1 MMSTVFYLIFWF
13 FGMLIGSIGLIQIVI
28 VLKFSLPFTKK
39 MSKMGLLTDKST
51 INKRDMIALGLWSVI
66 ILVSLSLICLFA
78 ARSSLIAFMI
88 GVGLSLLFGFNR
100 TGETEANIQDY
111 MTSNHKFINFNEL
124 KNIDEQLR
132 KYESE
137 VL

>member
-28 VLKFSLPFTKK
+28 VLKFSIPFTKK
-39 MSKMGLLTDKST
+39 MNKMGLLTDKST

-111 MTSNHKFINFNEL
+111 MTSNHKFINLNEL

>member
-13 FGMLIGSIGLIQIVI
+13 FGMLIGSIGLIQIVN
-28 VLKFSLPFTKK
+28 VLKFSIPFTKK
-39 MSKMGLLTDKST
+39 MNKMGLLTDKST

>member
-39 MSKMGLLTDKST
+39 MNKMGLLTDKST

-111 MTSNHKFINFNEL
+111 MTSNHKFINLNEL

>member
-39 MSKMGLLTDKST
+39 MDKMGLLTDKST

-111 MTSNHKFINFNEL
+111 MASNHKFINLNEL